1 MENIGQLSTRY
12 QSRVIST
19 EHMQQLGTVILV
31 GIRMA
36 LKYKQ
41 AEKERSSKLINQPV
55 DRPDN

>member
-41 AEKERSSKLINQPV
+41 AEKERSS
-55 DRPDN
+55 

>member
-1 MENIGQLSTRY
+1 MENIGRRQLSTRY

-31 GIRMA
+31 DIRMA

-41 AEKERSSKLINQPV
+41 AEKERSS
-55 DRPDN
+55 